1 MANRPISDKE
11 KREKQ
16 KDRMGRKTFKTR
28 ASLPSISNSLER

>member
-11 KREKQ
+11 KREMQ
-16 KDRMGRKTFKTR
+16 KDRMGKEILKTR